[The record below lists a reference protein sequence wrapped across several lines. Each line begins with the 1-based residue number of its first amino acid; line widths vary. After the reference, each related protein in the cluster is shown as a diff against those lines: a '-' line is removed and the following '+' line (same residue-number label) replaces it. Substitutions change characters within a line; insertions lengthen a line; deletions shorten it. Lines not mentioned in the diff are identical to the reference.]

1 MVKNTVA
8 VFYGAP
14 LAHEHE
20 KAAVNR
26 LRGEL
31 QRRGIS
37 ATLLV
42 NFVVSNSRNGSRQ
55 VDLVVLTA
63 DRCLN
68 VELKRLDPQL
78 PLIATPNGPWRQVL
92 PGGQER
98 SVGDHNYYDQALQQT
113 YALSDAI
120 QKLASGGKVPAALRG
135 KFFKHI
141 DTVVCVDPHLPPG
154 SSTPVQHNVSVVGL
168 DVLPDRIAAPGPGL
182 AHWSPE
188 HFETLFRGLDL
199 YAEGADEE
207 SEVRRQAD
215 LAAVQ
220 DYRFRFREF
229 YSAGLFPFVP
239 TEATIAHETIL
250 CDAGAVAD
258 QLAVPQQRVLI
269 TGASGDGKTHLAKHT
284 AVELSNRD
292 QMVVWISADAYER
305 GQFDQLLRRS
315 VAPYSTEE
323 AYALL
328 AKAAEGGGGCT
339 VVVDAL
345 EKCPDRPDLIQ
356 DLHALQ
362 QRHAVGILATALSLN
377 GIEPLSASTIFAVS
391 APTDDLERDRLS
403 TVYGVPG
410 VASGTQYRTRYSI
423 RVAAQVSAELPAD
436 ATTTDVTD
444 AYIRKQAGDE
454 TVRAG
459 LRYLAHAMDD
469 RVITA
474 LPIREAE
481 QILRRCPALMTAPA
495 AIDAALNSC
504 PLVTNQQGFVRFE
517 HDLLGRFLA
526 AEHFVLAAEDGTAL
540 GQILAQPTHH
550 DLQETALLLETDAT
564 RRYDTLRQLAQWK
577 LNLAAVLGK
586 FGDETAKLAR
596 ADITELLIEAAA
608 TAADDTLNTDIDNSE
623 LTSPFGREWTT
634 RRQWTVTE
642 RALLAAAGAGLR
654 GGFFLREITALM
666 DATNVAIL
674 NAIAALQAAGSRSA
688 ISEVIGSTFKRVD
701 AGYFTSPQRVS
712 GTGDHER
719 GYTAATLILTGV
731 HTPHVLWPTV
741 HSVPS
746 SATAIWQDHPD
757 CYGRLYLAAVWSNP
771 IYSASG
777 LLSEEDA
784 ANLPDLVQTGLALGG
799 YHLRLELL
807 EAVNHAAPQITG
819 EPRQR
824 IIEVLNTY
832 TPAAGDW
839 ASGNLII
846 EALARFGEINP
857 AATLED
863 LAGWINDVLAEPDDP
878 HHRQLAA
885 EIVGR
890 TVDNQEVLGPYDAA
904 VSALPEEQRLTLL
917 AMAVMSDP
925 PERSDNVTELNPTL
939 INVDGIVGQLADG
952 SPSATGIVA
961 AALERAARHT
971 PGELGFFQSEIM
983 AHLHGLRGW
992 AKITTALPEVTGD
1005 DLADPIA
1012 FTWRLVDELVFM
1024 ILRGTQDSTRATEI
1038 WNHLVAEFPQETAI
1052 VLKGIN
1058 MTFGPRDFD
1067 PSYAGEPRW
1076 GDEFE
1081 HRDLLATRYPEQV
1094 RQLLEWVLT
1103 HRDEFPPMHR
1113 RGPFGV
1119 DQFAIRTLGLIGTA
1133 ETADLL
1139 CSHYVLDPEL
1149 GAEAVKAKRAIDAR
1163 LGL

>member
-1 MVKNTVA
+1 MVKNIVS

-14 LAHEHE
+14 LTLDHER
-20 KAAVNR
+20 AAVNR
-26 LRGEL
+26 LRAEL
-31 QRRGIS
+31 QRRDIS

-68 VELKRLDPQL
+68 VELKRRDPRF
-78 PLIATPNGPWRQVL
+78 PLIATPNGPWRQIL

-98 SVGDHNYYDQALQQT
+98 SVDDHNNYDQAIQQT

-120 QKLASGGKVPAALRG
+120 EKLASGGKVPAALRG

-141 DTVVCVDPHLPPG
+141 DTIVCVDPQIPPG
-154 SSTPVQHNVSVVGL
+154 SSTPRQHNVSVVGL
-168 DVLPDRIAAPGPGL
+168 DALPDRIAAPGPGL
-182 AHWSPE
+182 AHWSPD
-188 HFETLFRGLDL
+188 HFEALIRGLGL

-207 SEVRRQAD
+207 SEVRRRAD

-229 YSAGLFPFVP
+229 HSAGLIPFVP
-239 TEATIAHETIL
+239 PGATVAEEQTRCHPT
-250 CDAGAVAD
+250 DVAD
-258 QLAVPQQRVLI
+258 QLAVPQRRVLI
-269 TGASGDGKTHLAKHT
+269 IGASGDGKTHLAKHT
-284 AVELSNRD
+284 AVELSNRGH
-292 QMVVWISADAYER
+292 MVVWLSADAYKR
-305 GQFDQLLRRS
+305 GQFDQLLRKA

-323 AYALL
+323 AYTLL
-328 AKAAEGGGGCT
+328 AKAVEVEGGCT
-339 VVVDAL
+339 IVIDAL
-345 EKCPDRPDLIQ
+345 EKCPDRAELIQ
-356 DLHALQ
+356 DIHALQ
-362 QRHAVGILATALSLN
+362 QHHSVAVLATALTVS
-377 GIEPLSASTIFAVS
+377 GIEPLSPSTIIAIS
-391 APTDDLERDRLS
+391 APSDDQERDRLA
-403 TVYGVPG
+403 TIYGAPG
-410 VASGTQYRTRYSI
+410 AAAGVQYTTRYSI
-423 RVAAQVSAELPAD
+423 TLAAQVSAELPAD

-481 QILRRCPALMTAPA
+481 QVLRRCPALMTAPA

-564 RRYDTLRQLAQWK
+564 RRYDTLRQLAQWR
-577 LNLAAVLGK
+577 LNLVAVLGK

-608 TAADDTLNTDIDNSE
+608 TAADDTLNTDVDNSE
-623 LTSPFGREWTT
+623 LTLVFGRVWTT

-654 GGFFLREITALM
+654 SGFFLREITALM
-666 DATNVAIL
+666 DATNVAIQ
-674 NAIAALQAAGSRSA
+674 NAIAALRDAGIRRA
-688 ISEVIGSTFKRVD
+688 VSEVIGSTFKRVD
-701 AGYFTSPQRVS
+701 AGYFTSPQGVS
-712 GTGDHER
+712 GAGDRER
-719 GYTAATLILTGV
+719 GYTAATLVVTGV
-731 HTPHVLWPTV
+731 HTPHAPVV
-741 HSVPS
+741 DSVPF
-746 SATAIWQDHPD
+746 SANAIWQGHPE

-784 ANLPDLVQTGLALGG
+784 TNLPDLVQTGLALGG
-799 YHLRLELL
+799 HHLRIELL
-807 EAVNHAAPQITG
+807 EAVTYAAPQITG

-824 IIEVLNTY
+824 IIEILNAY

-863 LAGWINDVLAEPDDP
+863 LAGWINDVLAEQDDP

-890 TVDNQEVLGPYDAA
+890 TIDNQEVLGPYDAA
-904 VSALPEEQRLTLL
+904 VSGLPEEQRLTLL
-917 AMAVMSDP
+917 AMAVMYDP

-939 INVDGIVGQLADG
+939 INVDGIVSQLADG

-961 AALERAARHT
+961 AALERAAIHT

-992 AKITTALPEVTGD
+992 AKIATTLPEVTGD

-1024 ILRGTQDSTRATEI
+1024 ILRGTQDSARATEI
-1038 WNHLVAEFPQETAI
+1038 WNHLVGEFPKETAI

-1067 PSYAGEPRW
+1067 PSYSGEPHW

-1081 HRDLLATRYPEQV
+1081 HRDLLAIRYPEQV

-1113 RGPFGV
+1113 RGTFGV
-1119 DQFAIRTLGLIGTA
+1119 DQFAIRTLGLVGTA

-1139 CSHYVLDPEL
+1139 RNHYVLDPDL